1 MDKKVRLINANTLHL
16 ELTRYLGEFKIPP
29 EIEVKHFRNM
39 IDRLPT
45 IEPQSVNHGR
55 WEKNIRGDYSLV
67 CSECGYGLPLTAR
80 DEVVMAY
87 TDCNRQ
93 SEEFETASC
102 IQDLA
107 NYCPYCGA
115 KMDGDAKDES

>member
-1 MDKKVRLINANTLHL
+1 MTKQEAYETILN
-16 ELTRYLGEFKIPP
+16 LGQEKILK
-29 EIEVKHFRNM
+29 EK
-39 IDRLPT
+39 
-45 IEPQSVNHGR
+45 HGR

-93 SEEFETASC
+93 SEAFETASC

-115 KMDGDAKDES
+115 KMDGDSND